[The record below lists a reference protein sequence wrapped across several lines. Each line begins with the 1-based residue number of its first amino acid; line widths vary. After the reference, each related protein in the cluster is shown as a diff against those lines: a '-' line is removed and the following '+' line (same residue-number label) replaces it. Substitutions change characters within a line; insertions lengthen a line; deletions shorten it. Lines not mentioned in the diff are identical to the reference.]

1 MEYTVTVKYK
11 GLYPD
16 NKLEARMVAAI
27 GKSYGNHGG
36 YIDDHIRDVDWFF
49 PTQAD
54 AFAASLTSGSIRCR
68 TDAFFRSFLDA
79 VGDEVDDHF
88 FSRLSAFRCLSHSV
102 ACCSLHV
109 DMSQDA

>member
-54 AFAASLTSGSIRCR
+54 AFAASLTLGQFSEIIDIR
-68 TDAFFRSFLDA
+68 LDQ
-79 VGDEVDDHF
+79 VPDG
-88 FSRLSAFRCLSHSV
+88 CL
-102 ACCSLHV
+102 LPKFP
-109 DMSQDA
+109 